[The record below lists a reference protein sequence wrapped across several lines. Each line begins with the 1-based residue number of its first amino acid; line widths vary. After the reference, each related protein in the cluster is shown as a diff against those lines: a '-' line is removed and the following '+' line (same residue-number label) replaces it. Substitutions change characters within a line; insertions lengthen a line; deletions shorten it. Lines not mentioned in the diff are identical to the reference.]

1 MRRLMVLS
9 RFFLHLL
16 VPVLLASPAIAADP
30 PMLVTV
36 EWLSRQLERPD
47 LRIVDMS
54 TEREGYR
61 TGHVPGAVYLNID
74 DVRIAVPAGG
84 YRLPS
89 AEEATRLFAALGIG
103 PDTSVVI
110 YDDAGGLH
118 ASRLFFTL
126 EAFGHERVAIVDGG
140 RQRWQ
145 VAGLPLAQQGVK
157 GWTAPGYTARLR
169 TDRVA
174 TAETIK
180 SRLGAPDIVLV
191 DARSP
196 EEYAGSDVR
205 AKHGGH
211 IPGAVN
217 VDWRLNL
224 NRDGTFKRIEELRR
238 MYTAEGVTPDKTVV
252 TYCQT
257 QHRASHTY
265 FVLRLLGYPRV
276 AGYDR
281 SWSEWGNRTDL
292 PIAR

>member
-1 MRRLMVLS
+1 MTLARVFPS
-9 RFFLHLL
+9 LL
-16 VPVLLASPAIAADP
+16 VLALMASPAMAADP

-36 EWLSRQLERPD
+36 EWLSRQLERPE
-47 LRIVDMS
+47 LRIIDMS
-54 TEREGYR
+54 TEYQSYR
-61 TGHVPGAVYLNID
+61 TGHVAGAVYLNVD
-74 DVRIAVPAGG
+74 DARIEVPAGG

-89 AEEATRLFAALGIG
+89 AEEATRLFSALGIG
-103 PDTSVVI
+103 PDTTVVI

-118 ASRLFFTL
+118 AARLFFTL

-145 VAGLPLAQQGVK
+145 AAGLAWEQHSVK
-157 GWTAPGYTARLR
+157 GRTAPGYTARLR

-180 SRLGAPDIVLV
+180 SRLTATDIVLV
-191 DARSP
+191 DARSS
-196 EEYAGSDVR
+196 EEYAGKDVR
-205 AKHGGH
+205 AKRGGH
-211 IPGAVN
+211 IPGAVS
-217 VDWRLNL
+217 VDWRRNL
-224 NRDGTFKRIEELRR
+224 NRDGTFKPVEELRR
-238 MYTAEGVTPDKTVV
+238 MYATEGVTPDKTVV

>member
-1 MRRLMVLS
+1 MTRHPEGPSLVAARAYHVIERIPTCVSPTSDWEPRKRRVRRVHRDMRRLMVLS

-110 YDDAGGLH
+110 
-118 ASRLFFTL
+118 
-126 EAFGHERVAIVDGG
+126 
-140 RQRWQ
+140 
-145 VAGLPLAQQGVK
+145 
-157 GWTAPGYTARLR
+157 
-169 TDRVA
+169 DR
-174 TAETIK
+174 K
-180 SRLGAPDIVLV
+180 S
-191 DARSP
+191 
-196 EEYAGSDVR
+196 
-205 AKHGGH
+205 
-211 IPGAVN
+211 
-217 VDWRLNL
+217 
-224 NRDGTFKRIEELRR
+224 
-238 MYTAEGVTPDKTVV
+238 VV
-252 TYCQT
+252 
-257 QHRASHTY
+257 
-265 FVLRLLGYPRV
+265 
-276 AGYDR
+276 
-281 SWSEWGNRTDL
+281 
-292 PIAR
+292 